1 MYWGY
6 ISYDYLNKMYQVK
19 KFKKRDERIASMIET
34 LLNNGHVLERTVD
47 IGDSILCIIKTDQK
61 AVVEKLVDKSKP
73 VSKKRKTASK
83 KTDSDEDI

>member
-1 MYWGY
+1 
-6 ISYDYLNKMYQVK
+6 MYQVK

-61 AVVEKLVDKSKP
+61 AVVEKLVDKPKP

-83 KTDSDEDI
+83 NKDSDEDI